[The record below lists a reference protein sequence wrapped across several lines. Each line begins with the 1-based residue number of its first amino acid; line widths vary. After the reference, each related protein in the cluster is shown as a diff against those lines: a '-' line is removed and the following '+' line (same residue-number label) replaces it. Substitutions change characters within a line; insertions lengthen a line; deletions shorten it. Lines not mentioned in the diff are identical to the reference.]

1 MTEACADRGT
11 AVESPDQVV
20 VEFEPV
26 SERDIAHALV
36 TTLPERGLD
45 RMTPGRIESVL
56 CTSALTAHI

>member
-1 MTEACADRGT
+1 MTEEHAGRGT
-11 AVESPDQVV
+11 VVESPDQPLA
-20 VEFEPV
+20 EFEPL
-26 SERDIAHALV
+26 SEHDIAHALV

>member
-1 MTEACADRGT
+1 MTNVCAERGT
-11 AVESPDQVV
+11 AVESPDHAVG
-20 VEFEPV
+20 EFEPV

-45 RMTPGRIESVL
+45 RMTPGQIESVL